1 MDSSWSEV
9 QHICDPNLNKVS
21 PVSAV
26 CWDPYH
32 ELLWV
37 GNDSGRVCSYY
48 GKGLQRYTSWKAHKD
63 EQVRQIRVTDRGVI
77 SLSPKSIQMRDRRGL
92 VKWSMSNEQTQDLH
106 CMTSTTLTNGEL
118 LVAGQ
123 QDDMLVVSLA
133 RGAVTRKIANA
144 SNIVVLKS
152 LPRSICA
159 GSLLGEVTLRDP
171 RTMKVE
177 QRVQAHTATLS
188 DLDVSGNLLLTC
200 GFSQRQGSLI
210 MDPLVKVYDIR
221 MAVRTLAPIPFPSGP
236 MFLKMHPTLSTTC
249 LVASQ
254 TGQFQMCDVS
264 SLIMGSYAAPAQ
276 FHQIQTSSY
285 ITAMD
290 ISSSAQT
297 LVFADGA
304 SFVYQ
309 YADREDFDVN
319 PYSLPLTTPDIVQPL
334 TATVKEDSPLS
345 TVGMPYYTD
354 PLLSVWPSNKVYEV
368 GAQPASIDEDI
379 LKNIKT
385 IDFVG
390 YAPNPGN
397 IHRNQ
402 RPRKKKTIA
411 KKNGPKFR
419 SEQERELLQAS
430 NVLVGGGDDEDG
442 EPQHSGRRSSSV
454 GDVTLADPTV
464 LNMPRY
470 YQRVEIQYSKFGVDD
485 FDFGYFNATQYG
497 GLETHI
503 RNSYCNSFLQV
514 LFFIKP
520 LRHIAKSHIKTTC
533 PKDNCLLCELGFLF
547 RMLEDSKGQN
557 CQATNFLRAF
567 STIPQASALGLFEPE
582 TPNRNLSFSTL
593 MQNFTRFI
601 MEQIHQESNVPSAN
615 PLISKALVRN
625 ITAMDDDDEGND
637 DKSSTV
643 PLEVPSTMQQLF
655 GLQTLSS
662 SKCGSCQEQVSRITY
677 PFVVDML
684 YPKKN
689 DRKSRKRSFTSI
701 LKASMYRENQTKAW
715 CTHCHQYQP
724 TTTKK
729 IICGLPGV
737 MLINSGASNSE
748 EALIWRQNG
757 PNAPKSA
764 SATAAVAQE
773 SLNADSD
780 QGSAHEEAT
789 TTTAAAAT
797 SVNTPSSWLPERFGI
812 YINGT
817 ELVIKALPMGK
828 EIPPEFR
835 GPSETCAIYE
845 LSSTIL
851 QVQAEEEATHLVSQ
865 IKIPET
871 STSDTTAPPS
881 TPWYLFN
888 DFLVRKIRTEEVFS
902 FKGNWKTP
910 AVLQYT
916 RVDLDT
922 LLDLDVLPSQVDY
935 SLLFEDLTVAQEPN
949 AHPRHQVLTK
959 DEMPKP
965 GTLVAIDAEFVA
977 LQQEET
983 EIRSDGT
990 KSLIRPSTLTLA
1002 RVSVL
1007 RGNDGPKHQVPFID
1021 DYIATSEP
1029 IVDYLTEFSGIVA
1042 GDLDRNQSKHTLV
1055 PLKMAY
1061 KKLRLLVD
1069 LGCIFIGHGLNKDFR
1084 IINILVP
1091 PEQIIDTVD
1100 IYHIRNRQRKISLRF
1115 LAWHLLHQDIQSETH
1130 DSIEDART
1138 ALILYKKYLEYKE
1151 NGTFG
1156 QVLEE
1161 IYEAGHKAN
1170 WLKGTKDAL
1179 SRVSSAPQLD
1189 TLKNSSP
1196 LFTTGWPV

>member
-1 MDSSWSEV
+1 
-9 QHICDPNLNKVS
+9 
-21 PVSAV
+21 
-26 CWDPYH
+26 
-32 ELLWV
+32 
-37 GNDSGRVCSYY
+37 
-48 GKGLQRYTSWKAHKD
+48 
-63 EQVRQIRVTDRGVI
+63 
-77 SLSPKSIQMRDRRGL
+77 MRDRRGL
-92 VKWSMSNEQTQDLH
+92 VKWSISNEDTNDLH

-133 RGAVTRKIANA
+133 RGTVTRKISGA

-171 RTMKVE
+171 RTMKIE

-254 TGQFQMCDVS
+254 TGQFQLCDVS

-276 FHQIQTSSY
+276 FHQVQTSSY

-290 ISSSAQT
+290 ISSSAQSV
-297 LVFADGA
+297 VFADGA

-309 YADREDFDVN
+309 YADREEFDIN
-319 PYSLPLTTPDIVQPL
+319 PYSLPLTTPDIVQPI
-334 TATVKEDSPLS
+334 TTTMKEDSPLS

-354 PLLSVWPSNKVYEV
+354 PLLSAWPANKVYEV
-368 GAQPASIDEDI
+368 GALPAPIDEDI
-379 LKNIKT
+379 LRNMKT

-402 RPRKKKTIA
+402 RPRKKKVLA

-430 NVLVGGGDDEDG
+430 KVLVGDDG
-442 EPQHSGRRSSSV
+442 LVRHSGRRSSSV
-454 GDVTLADPTV
+454 GDIHTMDPTV
-464 LNMPRY
+464 INMPRY
-470 YQRVEIQYSKFGVDD
+470 YQRVEIQYSRFGVDD

-503 RNSYCNSFLQV
+503 RNSYCNSLLQV
-514 LFFIKP
+514 LYFISP
-520 LRHIAKSHIKTTC
+520 LRKIAKSHIKIAC
-533 PKDNCLLCELGFLF
+533 SKDNCLLCELGFLF

-567 STIPQASALGLFEPE
+567 STIPQASALGLFEPD
-582 TPNRNLSFSTL
+582 TPDRNLSYSTL

-601 MEQIHQESNVPSAN
+601 MEQIHQEANTSSN
-615 PLISKALVRN
+615 PLICKTWTKQIPSSKSQQEEEKE
-625 ITAMDDDDEGND
+625 T
-637 DKSSTV
+637 
-643 PLEVPSTMQQLF
+643 LEVPSTMQQLF
-655 GLQTLSS
+655 GLQTLSQ
-662 SKCGSCQEQVSRITY
+662 SKCGSCQEEVSRISY

-684 YPKKN
+684 YPKKS

-715 CTHCHQYQP
+715 CSHCHQYQP

-729 IICGLPGV
+729 MICGLPGV
-737 MLINSGASNSE
+737 MLINSNASNSE
-748 EALIWRQNG
+748 EALVWRQNG
-757 PNAPKSA
+757 PNNTK
-764 SATAAVAQE
+764 
-773 SLNADSD
+773 N
-780 QGSAHEEAT
+780 T
-789 TTTAAAAT
+789 TT
-797 SVNTPSSWLPERFGI
+797 VNQDSPVDQEEGESSTNTLSSWLPERFGI
-812 YINGT
+812 YLNGS
-817 ELVIKALPMGK
+817 ELVIKALPVGK
-828 EIPPEFR
+828 EIPPEFK
-835 GPSETCAIYE
+835 GPIETCAIYE

-865 IKIPET
+865 IKVSET
-871 STSDTTAPPS
+871 DTEAPNGS
-881 TPWYLFN
+881 KSSAWYLFN
-888 DFLVRKIRTEEVFS
+888 DFLVRKIRPEEVFS
-902 FKGNWKTP
+902 FKGTWKTP

-916 RVDLDT
+916 RIDLDD
-922 LLDLDVLPSQVDY
+922 LLDMESLPSQVDY
-935 SLLFEDLTVAQEPN
+935 SLLFENLSIAKEPN
-949 AHPRHQVLTK
+949 PDPHHQVLSRE
-959 DEMPKP
+959 EMPKP

-1007 RGNDGPKHQVPFID
+1007 RGDAGPMEGVPFID
-1021 DYIATSEP
+1021 DYITTKEP
-1029 IVDYLTEFSGIVA
+1029 VVDYLTEFSGIRP
-1042 GDLDRNQSKHTLV
+1042 GDLDQAQSKHTLV
-1055 PLKMAY
+1055 PLKVAY
-1061 KKLRLLVD
+1061 KKLRMLVD

-1084 IINILVP
+1084 IINLLVP
-1091 PEQIIDTVD
+1091 SEQIIDTVD

-1115 LAWHLLHQDIQSETH
+1115 LAWHLLNQDIQSETH
-1130 DSIEDART
+1130 DSIEDAKT
-1138 ALILYKKYLEYKE
+1138 ALVLYKKYLDYKQ

-1161 IYEAGHKAN
+1161 VYEAGHKAN
-1170 WLKGTKDAL
+1170 WLKGSKEGL
-1179 SRVSSAPQLD
+1179 SRVSSTPQIDSL
-1189 TLKNSSP
+1189 TGPSRYTIYLNSHNI
-1196 LFTTGWPV
+1196 

>member
-9 QHICDPNLNKVS
+9 QHICNSNLNKVS

-37 GNDSGRVCSYY
+37 GNDSGRVSSYY
-48 GKGLQRYTSWKAHKD
+48 GKGLQRYTAFKAHKA
-63 EQVRQIRVTDRGVI
+63 EQVRQIRVTDRGII

-92 VKWSMSNEQTQDLH
+92 VKWSISNEDAKDLH

-123 QDDMLVVSLA
+123 QDDMLVVSSA
-133 RGAVTRKIANA
+133 RGVVTRKISGA

-159 GSLLGEVTLRDP
+159 GSLLGEVTIRDP

-188 DLDVSGNLLLTC
+188 DLDVSGNLLLTLYVY
-200 GFSQRQGSLI
+200 RQGSLI

-221 MAVRTLAPIPFPSGP
+221 MSIRTLAPIPFPSGP

-276 FHQIQTSSY
+276 FHQIQSSSY

-319 PYSLPLTTPDIVQPL
+319 PYSLPITQPDIVQPH
-334 TATVKEDSPLS
+334 TTIIKDDSPLS
-345 TVGMPYYTD
+345 SVGMPYYTEQ
-354 PLLSVWPSNKVYEV
+354 LLSVWPNNKIFEV
-368 GAQPASIDEDI
+368 GTQPTPIDEEI
-379 LKNIKT
+379 IKNMKT

-402 RPRKKKTIA
+402 IPRKKKLIA

-419 SEQERELLQAS
+419 SEQERELLQSS
-430 NVLVGGGDDEDG
+430 NVLVGDEDG
-442 EPQHSGRRSSSV
+442 LHHSGRRSSSI
-454 GDVTLADPTV
+454 GDIHNLDPNV
-464 LNMPRY
+464 INMPRY
-470 YQRVEIQYSKFGVDD
+470 YQHVEIQYSKFGVDD
-485 FDFGYFNATQYG
+485 FDFGYYNSTPYG

-514 LFFIKP
+514 LYFIIP
-520 LRHIAKSHIKTTC
+520 LRKIAKSHIKIAC

-567 STIPQASALGLFEPE
+567 STIPQASALGLFDPE
-582 TPNRNLSFSTL
+582 TPNRNISFSTL

-601 MEQIHQESNVPSAN
+601 MEQIHQESNITTGN
-615 PLISKALVRN
+615 PLISKSLVRK
-625 ITAMDDDDEGND
+625 IMEKDDGEV
-637 DKSSTV
+637 KT
-643 PLEVPSTMQQLF
+643 LEIPSTMQQLF
-655 GLQTLSS
+655 GLQTLSQ
-662 SKCGSCQEQVSRITY
+662 SKCGACQEEVSRITY

-715 CTHCHQYQP
+715 CAICHQYQP

-748 EALIWRQNG
+748 ESLIWRQNG
-757 PNAPKSA
+757 PNCSKTNQP
-764 SATAAVAQE
+764 TAVQE
-773 SLNADSD
+773 ANADSD
-780 QGSAHEEAT
+780 NGSPNEDVTGA
-789 TTTAAAAT
+789 
-797 SVNTPSSWLPERFGI
+797 NTPSSFGI
-812 YINGT
+812 YINGS
-817 ELVIKALPMGK
+817 ELMIKALPVGK
-828 EIPPEFR
+828 EIPPEFK
-835 GPSETCAIYE
+835 GAPETCAIYE

-851 QVQAEEEATHLVSQ
+851 QVQAEEELPHLVSQ
-865 IKIPET
+865 IKIPE
-871 STSDTTAPPS
+871 SELEPEAK

-888 DFLVRKIRTEEVFS
+888 DFLVRKIRPEEVYS

-916 RVDLDT
+916 RVELDS
-922 LLDLDVLPSQVDY
+922 LLELDVLPSKVDY
-935 SLLFEDLTVAQEPN
+935 SLLFEDHSIAQTSN
-949 AHPRHQVLTK
+949 TNPRHQVLSQH
-959 DEMPKP
+959 EMPTP

-1007 RGNDGPKHQVPFID
+1007 RGDTGPKEGIPFID

-1029 IVDYLTEFSGIVA
+1029 VVDYLTEFSGIVA
-1042 GDLDRNQSKHTLV
+1042 GDLDFMQSKHTLV
-1055 PLKMAY
+1055 PLKVAY

-1084 IINILVP
+1084 IINIMVP

-1115 LAWHLLHQDIQSETH
+1115 LAWHLLQQDIQSETH

-1138 ALILYKKYLEYKE
+1138 ALILYKKYLEYKQ
-1151 NGTFG
+1151 NGSFG
-1156 QVLEE
+1156 KVLED

-1170 WLKGTKDAL
+1170 WLKGPKDSL
-1179 SRVSSAPQLD
+1179 TRVSSTPQIEGLI
-1189 TLKNSSP
+1189 TSP
-1196 LFTTGWPV
+1196 LFTTGWPVQ

>member
-1 MDSSWSEV
+1 M
-9 QHICDPNLNKVS
+9 
-21 PVSAV
+21 
-26 CWDPYH
+26 
-32 ELLWV
+32 
-37 GNDSGRVCSYY
+37 
-48 GKGLQRYTSWKAHKD
+48 YTF
-63 EQVRQIRVTDRGVI
+63 
-77 SLSPKSIQMRDRRGL
+77 
-92 VKWSMSNEQTQDLH
+92 SNEQTQDLH

-133 RGAVTRKIANA
+133 RGAITRKISNA

-334 TATVKEDSPLS
+334 TTTMKDDSPLS
-345 TVGMPYYTD
+345 SVGMPYYTD
-354 PLLSVWPSNKVYEV
+354 PLLSVWPNNKVYEV
-368 GAQPASIDEDI
+368 GAQPTPIDEEI
-379 LKNIKT
+379 LKNMKT

-402 RPRKKKTIA
+402 IPRKKKVIT

-430 NVLVGGGDDEDG
+430 NVLVGDDDG
-442 EPQHSGRRSSSV
+442 PHHSGRRSSSV
-454 GDVTLADPTV
+454 GDLSISDPTV

-485 FDFGYFNATQYG
+485 FDFGYYNSTEYG

-514 LFFIKP
+514 LYFITP
-520 LRHIAKSHIKTTC
+520 LRKIAKSHIKIAC

-601 MEQIHQESNVPSAN
+601 MEQIHQESNIPSAN
-615 PLISKALVRN
+615 PLISKALIRD
-625 ITAMDDDDEGND
+625 IAI
-637 DKSSTV
+637 KSEEEQEKT
-643 PLEVPSTMQQLF
+643 LEIPSTMQQLF
-655 GLQTLSS
+655 GLQTLSQ
-662 SKCGSCQEQVSRITY
+662 SKCGSCQEEVSRITY

-715 CTHCHQYQP
+715 CANCHQYQP

-757 PNAPKSA
+757 PNSPKSA
-764 SATAAVAQE
+764 VVQETTA
-773 SLNADSD
+773 ADSD
-780 QGSAHEEAT
+780 QGSTNEDAT
-789 TTTAAAAT
+789 T
-797 SVNTPSSWLPERFGI
+797 VNTPSSWLPERFGI

-828 EIPPEFR
+828 EIPPEFK
-835 GPSETCAIYE
+835 GSPETCAIYE

-865 IKIPET
+865 IKGK
-871 STSDTTAPPS
+871 
-881 TPWYLFN
+881 LFN
-888 DFLVRKIRTEEVFS
+888 
-902 FKGNWKTP
+902 
-910 AVLQYT
+910 
-916 RVDLDT
+916 
-922 LLDLDVLPSQVDY
+922 LLD
-935 SLLFEDLTVAQEPN
+935 
-949 AHPRHQVLTK
+949 R
-959 DEMPKP
+959 
-965 GTLVAIDAEFVA
+965 
-977 LQQEET
+977 
-983 EIRSDGT
+983 
-990 KSLIRPSTLTLA
+990 
-1002 RVSVL
+1002 
-1007 RGNDGPKHQVPFID
+1007 
-1021 DYIATSEP
+1021 
-1029 IVDYLTEFSGIVA
+1029 
-1042 GDLDRNQSKHTLV
+1042 
-1055 PLKMAY
+1055 
-1061 KKLRLLVD
+1061 
-1069 LGCIFIGHGLNKDFR
+1069 
-1084 IINILVP
+1084 
-1091 PEQIIDTVD
+1091 
-1100 IYHIRNRQRKISLRF
+1100 
-1115 LAWHLLHQDIQSETH
+1115 
-1130 DSIEDART
+1130 
-1138 ALILYKKYLEYKE
+1138 
-1151 NGTFG
+1151 
-1156 QVLEE
+1156 
-1161 IYEAGHKAN
+1161 
-1170 WLKGTKDAL
+1170 
-1179 SRVSSAPQLD
+1179 
-1189 TLKNSSP
+1189 
-1196 LFTTGWPV
+1196 

>member
-92 VKWSMSNEQTQDLH
+92 VKWSISNEQTQDLH

-133 RGAVTRKIANA
+133 RGVVTRKIANA

-334 TATVKEDSPLS
+334 TTTVKEDSPLS

-354 PLLSVWPSNKVYEV
+354 PLLSVWPNNKIYEV
-368 GAQPASIDEDI
+368 GAQPTPIDDEI
-379 LKNIKT
+379 LKNMKT

-402 RPRKKKTIA
+402 RPRKKKPIT

-430 NVLVGGGDDEDG
+430 NVLVGDD

-454 GDVTLADPTV
+454 GDVTIADPAV

-485 FDFGYFNATQYG
+485 FDFGYYNSTQYG

-520 LRHIAKSHIKTTC
+520 LRKIAKSHIKIAC

-615 PLISKALVRN
+615 PLISKALVRDIAIHN
-625 ITAMDDDDEGND
+625 KTNEE
-637 DKSSTV
+637 
-643 PLEVPSTMQQLF
+643 LEIPSTMQQLF
-655 GLQTLSS
+655 GLQTLSQ
-662 SKCGSCQEQVSRITY
+662 SKCGSCQAEVSRITY

-715 CTHCHQYQP
+715 CAHCHQYQP

-729 IICGLPGV
+729 IICGLPSV
-737 MLINSGASNSE
+737 MLINSGAANSE

-757 PNAPKSA
+757 PNTPKSA
-764 SATAAVAQE
+764 SSSVAQE
-773 SLNADSD
+773 AVNADSD
-780 QGSAHEEAT
+780 QGSINEDAT
-789 TTTAAAAT
+789 T
-797 SVNTPSSWLPERFGI
+797 VNTPSSWLPERFGI

-817 ELVIKALPMGK
+817 ELAIKALPMGK
-828 EIPPEFR
+828 EIPPEFK

-871 STSDTTAPPS
+871 SEADGAPS

-888 DFLVRKIRTEEVFS
+888 DFLVRKIRAEEVFS

-922 LLDLDVLPSQVDY
+922 LLDLDALPSQVDY

-949 AHPRHQVLTK
+949 PHPRHQVLTK

-1007 RGNDGPKHQVPFID
+1007 RGNDGPKEQVPFID

-1042 GDLDRNQSKHTLV
+1042 GDLDRNQSKYTLV
-1055 PLKMAY
+1055 PLKVAY

-1179 SRVSSAPQLD
+1179 SRVSSAPQMDAL
-1189 TLKNSSP
+1189 TGSNP

>member
-1 MDSSWSEV
+1 
-9 QHICDPNLNKVS
+9 
-21 PVSAV
+21 
-26 CWDPYH
+26 
-32 ELLWV
+32 
-37 GNDSGRVCSYY
+37 
-48 GKGLQRYTSWKAHKD
+48 
-63 EQVRQIRVTDRGVI
+63 
-77 SLSPKSIQMRDRRGL
+77 MRDRRGL

-442 EPQHSGRRSSSV
+442 ELQHSGRRSSSV
-454 GDVTLADPTV
+454 GDVTLTDPTV

-625 ITAMDDDDEGND
+625 ITAMDDDDGD
-637 DKSSTV
+637 DDSNGDKINTV

-757 PNAPKSA
+757 PNAPKPA

-780 QGSAHEEAT
+780 QGSTHEEAA
-789 TTTAAAAT
+789 TTAAAAT

-902 FKGNWKTP
+902 FKGSWKTP

-1115 LAWHLLHQDIQSETH
+1115 LAWHLLQQDIQSETH

>member
-1 MDSSWSEV
+1 
-9 QHICDPNLNKVS
+9 
-21 PVSAV
+21 
-26 CWDPYH
+26 
-32 ELLWV
+32 
-37 GNDSGRVCSYY
+37 
-48 GKGLQRYTSWKAHKD
+48 
-63 EQVRQIRVTDRGVI
+63 VRQIRVTDRGVI

-92 VKWSMSNEQTQDLH
+92 VKWNISNEQTQNLH

-123 QDDMLVVSLA
+123 QDDMLVVNLA
-133 RGAVTRKIANA
+133 RGAITQKIANA

-276 FHQIQTSSY
+276 FHQIQTSTY

-319 PYSLPLTTPDIVQPL
+319 PYSLPLTTPDIVQPP
-334 TATVKEDSPLS
+334 TTTMNEDSSLS
-345 TVGMPYYTD
+345 TVGMPYYTE
-354 PLLSVWPSNKVYEV
+354 PLLSVWPNNKVYEV
-368 GAQPASIDEDI
+368 GAQPAPIDEEI
-379 LKNIKT
+379 LKNMKT

-402 RPRKKKTIA
+402 IPRKKKLLA

-430 NVLVGGGDDEDG
+430 NVLVGDDD
-442 EPQHSGRRSSSV
+442 
-454 GDVTLADPTV
+454 V

-485 FDFGYFNATQYG
+485 FDFGYYNSTQYG

-503 RNSYCNSFLQV
+503 RNSYCNSLLQV
-514 LFFIKP
+514 LHFIKP
-520 LRHIAKSHIKTTC
+520 LRKIAKCHIKIAC

-593 MQNFTRFI
+593 IQNFTRFI
-601 MEQIHQESNVPSAN
+601 MEQIHQESNIPSAN

-625 ITAMDDDDEGND
+625 IATKQDGE
-637 DKSSTV
+637 
-643 PLEVPSTMQQLF
+643 LEIPSTMQQLF
-655 GLQTLSS
+655 GLQTQSQ
-662 SKCGSCQEQVSRITY
+662 SKCGSCQEEVSRITY

-715 CTHCHQYQP
+715 CASCHQYQP

-757 PNAPKSA
+757 PNSPRP
-764 SATAAVAQE
+764 
-773 SLNADSD
+773 
-780 QGSAHEEAT
+780 T
-789 TTTAAAAT
+789 T
-797 SVNTPSSWLPERFGI
+797 
-812 YINGT
+812 
-817 ELVIKALPMGK
+817 LVIKALPMGK
-828 EIPPEFR
+828 EIPPEFK
-835 GPSETCAIYE
+835 GSPETCAIYE
-845 LSSTIL
+845 LSATIL
-851 QVQAEEEATHLVSQ
+851 QVQAEEESTHLVSQ
-865 IKIPET
+865 IKTPE
-871 STSDTTAPPS
+871 SEPE

-902 FKGNWKTP
+902 YKGSWKTP

-916 RVDLDT
+916 RVDLDS
-922 LLDLDVLPSQVDY
+922 LLDLDVLSSQVDY

-949 AHPRHQVLTK
+949 AHPRHEVLTR

-1007 RGNDGPKHQVPFID
+1007 RGNNGPKEQVPFID

-1029 IVDYLTEFSGIVA
+1029 VVDYLTEFSGIVA
-1042 GDLDRNQSKHTLV
+1042 GDLDRMQSNHTLV
-1055 PLKMAY
+1055 PLKVAY

-1156 QVLEE
+1156 QVLEQ

-1170 WLKGTKDAL
+1170 WLKGTKETL
-1179 SRVSSAPQLD
+1179 SRASSAPQMDILMGS
-1189 TLKNSSP
+1189 NP
-1196 LFTTGWPV
+1196 LFTTSWPA

>member
-1 MDSSWSEV
+1 MENTWNEV
-9 QHICDPNLNKVS
+9 QHICDSNINKVS
-21 PVSAV
+21 PVSYLR
-26 CWDPYH
+26 WDPYH

-37 GNDSGRVCSYY
+37 GNDAGRIASYY
-48 GKGLQRYTSWKAHKD
+48 GKGLQRYTSFKAHND
-63 EQVRQIRVTDRGVI
+63 QVRQIRITDRGVI

-92 VKWSMSNEQTQDLH
+92 VKWSISNEQTQDLH

-118 LVAGQ
+118 LAAGQ
-123 QDDMLVVSLA
+123 QNEMLVISSA
-133 RGAVTRKIANA
+133 RGVITRTIPDA

-171 RTMKVE
+171 RTMRIE
-177 QRVQAHTATLS
+177 QRIQAHTATLS

-264 SLIMGSYAAPAQ
+264 SLTMGSYAAPAQ
-276 FHQIQTSSY
+276 FHQLQTSSY

-290 ISSSAQT
+290 ISSSVQT
-297 LVFADGA
+297 LAFADGA
-304 SFVYQ
+304 SFIYQ
-309 YADREDFDVN
+309 YADREDYAVN
-319 PYSLPLTTPDIVQPL
+319 PYSAPLITPDVVQPL
-334 TATVKEDSPLS
+334 NVNMKDDSPLS
-345 TVGMPYYTD
+345 TVGMPYYTE
-354 PLLSVWPSNKVYEV
+354 PLLSVWPNNKIYEV
-368 GAQPASIDEDI
+368 GTHTPAIDEEI
-379 LKNIKT
+379 LKNMKT

-402 RPRKKKTIA
+402 VPRKKKAPI
-411 KKNGPKFR
+411 KKNVPKFR
-419 SEQERELLQAS
+419 SEQERELLLTS
-430 NVLVGGGDDEDG
+430 NVILGDEEG
-442 EPQHSGRRSSSV
+442 IQHSGRRSSSV
-454 GDVTLADPTV
+454 GDVRLFDPFV
-464 LNMPRY
+464 MNMPRY
-470 YQRVEIQYSKFGVDD
+470 YHRVEIQYSKFGVDD
-485 FDFGYFNATQYG
+485 FDFDYYNSTPYG

-514 LFFIKP
+514 LYFTVP
-520 LRHIAKSHIKTTC
+520 LRNIAKSHIKISC

-567 STIPQASALGLFEPE
+567 STIPQAGALGLFEPE

-601 MEQIHQESNVPSAN
+601 MEQIHQESNIPSNN
-615 PLISKALVRN
+615 PKISLSLITQIMEN
-625 ITAMDDDDEGND
+625 ND
-637 DKSSTV
+637 GVIQT
-643 PLEVPSTMQQLF
+643 LETPSTMQQLF
-655 GLQTLSS
+655 GLQTLSQ
-662 SKCGSCQEQVSRITY
+662 SKCSACREEVSRITY

-715 CTHCHQYQP
+715 CTKCHQYQP

-737 MLINSGASNSE
+737 MLINSGASNSD

-757 PNAPKSA
+757 PNSPKTVPPSTQLD
-764 SATAAVAQE
+764 SSIDDISLTADE
-773 SLNADSD
+773 SLVS
-780 QGSAHEEAT
+780 H
-789 TTTAAAAT
+789 
-797 SVNTPSSWLPERFGI
+797 SSWLPERFGI
-812 YINGT
+812 YINGL
-817 ELVIKALPMGK
+817 ELVIKALPIGK
-828 EIPPEFR
+828 EIPPEFK
-835 GPSETCAIYE
+835 GLPENCAIYE
-845 LSSTIL
+845 LSASIL
-851 QVQAEEEATHLVSQ
+851 QVQAEEELPHLVAQ
-865 IKIPET
+865 IKIPSSELE
-871 STSDTTAPPS
+871 SDAK

-888 DFLVRKIRTEEVFS
+888 DFLVHKIRPEEVFS

-916 RVDLDT
+916 RVGLDR
-922 LLDLDVLPSQVDY
+922 LLDLDILPSKVDY
-935 SLLFEDLTVAQEPN
+935 TLLFKDITIAQNPN
-949 AHPRHQVLTK
+949 PDPHHEILEE

-1007 RGNDGPKHQVPFID
+1007 RGEGPKEGVPFID

-1029 IVDYLTEFSGIVA
+1029 IVDYLTEFSGIEA
-1042 GDLDRNQSKHTLV
+1042 GDLDFAKSKHTLV
-1055 PLKMAY
+1055 PLKVAY

-1084 IINILVP
+1084 IINLLVP

-1115 LAWHLLHQDIQSETH
+1115 LAWHLLHQEIQSETH

-1138 ALILYKKYLEYKE
+1138 ALVLYKKYLEYKE
-1151 NGTFG
+1151 NNTFG
-1156 QVLEE
+1156 QILEE
-1161 IYEAGHKAN
+1161 VYEAGHKSN
-1170 WLKGTKDAL
+1170 WLKGLKDVL
-1179 SRVSSAPQLD
+1179 VRTQNGLRLD
-1189 TLKNSSP
+1189 NPNSPSIS
-1196 LFTTGWPV
+1196 GWP

>member
-1 MDSSWSEV
+1 
-9 QHICDPNLNKVS
+9 
-21 PVSAV
+21 
-26 CWDPYH
+26 
-32 ELLWV
+32 
-37 GNDSGRVCSYY
+37 
-48 GKGLQRYTSWKAHKD
+48 
-63 EQVRQIRVTDRGVI
+63 
-77 SLSPKSIQMRDRRGL
+77 
-92 VKWSMSNEQTQDLH
+92 
-106 CMTSTTLTNGEL
+106 MTSTTLTNGEL

-123 QDDMLVVSLA
+123 QDDMLVVNLA
-133 RGAVTRKIANA
+133 RGAITRRIANA

-200 GFSQRQGSLI
+200 GFSQRQDSLI

-285 ITAMD
+285 IAAMD

-319 PYSLPLTTPDIVQPL
+319 PYSLPLATPDIVQPP
-334 TATVKEDSPLS
+334 TTTTVKEDSPLS
-345 TVGMPYYTD
+345 TVGMPYYTE
-354 PLLSVWPSNKVYEV
+354 PLLSVWPNNKVYEV
-368 GAQPASIDEDI
+368 GAEPTPIDEDI
-379 LKNIKT
+379 LKNMKT

-402 RPRKKKTIA
+402 IPRKKKVLA

-419 SEQERELLQAS
+419 SEQERELLKAS
-430 NVLVGGGDDEDG
+430 NVLVGDDG
-442 EPQHSGRRSSSV
+442 EPRHSGRRSSSV
-454 GDVTLADPTV
+454 GDLAVADPAV

-485 FDFGYFNATQYG
+485 FDFGYYNATQYG

-520 LRHIAKSHIKTTC
+520 LRKIAKSHIKMAC

-601 MEQIHQESNVPSAN
+601 MEQIHQESNMPSAN
-615 PLISKALVRN
+615 PLISKALVVRQK
-625 ITAMDDDDEGND
+625 MDSSSDSHEKDDDDVSQRMAEI
-637 DKSSTV
+637 
-643 PLEVPSTMQQLF
+643 PSTMQQLF
-655 GLQTLSS
+655 GLQTQSQ
-662 SKCGSCQEQVSRITY
+662 SKCGSCQEEVSRTTY

-715 CTHCHQYQP
+715 CANCHQYQP

-729 IICGLPGV
+729 IICGLPGI
-737 MLINSGASNSE
+737 MLINSGASNSD

-757 PNAPKSA
+757 PNSPRPTTVVQE
-764 SATAAVAQE
+764 TAAAAE
-773 SLNADSD
+773 SD
-780 QGSAHEEAT
+780 QGSIQEEAASSAT
-789 TTTAAAAT
+789 TTAT
-797 SVNTPSSWLPERFGI
+797 STVANTPSSWLPERFGI

-828 EIPPEFR
+828 EIPPEFK
-835 GPSETCAIYE
+835 GSPETCAIYE

-865 IKIPET
+865 IKIPE
-871 STSDTTAPPS
+871 SSES
-881 TPWYLFN
+881 ETPWYLFN
-888 DFLVRKIRTEEVFS
+888 DFLVRKIRPEEVFS
-902 FKGNWKTP
+902 FKGSWKTP
-910 AVLQYT
+910 AVLQYK
-916 RVDLDT
+916 RVDLDS
-922 LLDLDVLPSQVDY
+922 LLDLDALPSEVDY

-949 AHPRHQVLTK
+949 AHPRHQVLTR

-1007 RGNDGPKHQVPFID
+1007 RGNDGPKEQVPFID

-1042 GDLDRNQSKHTLV
+1042 GDLDRMQSKHTLV
-1055 PLKMAY
+1055 PLKVAY

-1138 ALILYKKYLEYKE
+1138 LTSTHLKALVLYKKYLEYKK

-1170 WLKGTKDAL
+1170 WLKGPKETPL
-1179 SRVSSAPQLD
+1179 SRASSTPQMD
-1189 TLKNSSP
+1189 TLMGSNP